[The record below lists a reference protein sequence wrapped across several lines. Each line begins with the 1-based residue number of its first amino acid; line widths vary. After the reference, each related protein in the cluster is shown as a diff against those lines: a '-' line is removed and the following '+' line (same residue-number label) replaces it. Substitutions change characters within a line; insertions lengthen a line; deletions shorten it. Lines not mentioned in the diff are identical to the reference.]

1 MIIGFH
7 SNSINQ
13 VARRPLF
20 VTTVLLAVAMLIGIA
35 STPAT
40 AAASAGVVAEDS
52 VAKDTTPK
60 DGDTLTRPARSLR
73 VWFTSTPVVD
83 KSKLELEGPNGSLEV
98 TGLHT
103 MGDDDLM
110 ARVSGA
116 MPDGSY
122 TAKWTFVGSDGKE
135 HTGSWTFEVKRAA
148 SD

>member
-1 MIIGFH
+1 MF
-7 SNSINQ
+7 Q
-13 VARRPLF
+13 RVDTRE
-20 VTTVLLAVAMLIGIA
+20 TVRAVIQISMLMTALLVITATGPAA
-35 STPAT
+35 AAT
-40 AAASAGVVAEDS
+40 ASAEETI
-52 VAKDTTPK
+52 AKDMTPK

-73 VWFTSTPVVD
+73 VWFEETPVVD
-83 KSKLELEGPNGSLEV
+83 KCKLELEGPNGALDV

-135 HTGSWTFEVKRAA
+135 HTGSWTFEVKRAS